1 MQMFVGRG
9 MKRKLITILN
19 SAVIAAMLMIALACV
34 LFVFNMHGLR
44 VDRFNRLRVGMTETE
59 VEEMMGEPKV
69 RWKDGTT
76 TFWVYGSRL
85 TFCKAFVT
93 FGDENKMTGTFHDH

>member
-1 MQMFVGRG
+1 
-9 MKRKLITILN
+9 MKKIHGVVAIL
-19 SAVIAAMLMIALACV
+19 LIALACA
-34 LFVFNMHGLR
+34 LYFFNGHGFC
-44 VDRFNRLRVGMTETE
+44 VDRLNRLRVGMTEAE
-59 VEEMMGEPKV
+59 VEEMMGKPKA

-93 FGDENKMTGTFHDH
+93 FGDDNKMTGTFHDH